1 MPSKSES
8 GGFLRKLEE
17 GFRAAGIAPN
27 HSIICAVS
35 GGPDSTALVL
45 GAIRLRNL
53 FRTVVVSHFNHRAR
67 GAESDGD
74 EEFVR
79 QLCLDHDIPLHVG
92 RAPRNS
98 TELDEN
104 SARQDRYSFFVE
116 TAESIDA
123 DAIVVAHTIEDQAET
138 VLMRIVRGAGIRGAG
153 GMRNSRSITAPSG
166 RDINLGRPMLDISRS
181 QVSEFLNTTLVAAR
195 HDSSNDDWMKYA
207 RNRIRHRVMPQLKA
221 LNPNAVSAI
230 SRFAAILRSNVDLV
244 EALADEAMQSAST
257 EKPNTLIRR
266 RIAVLHPIVQ
276 AEVLRRVFRSV
287 ADPNSQLDRD
297 HVVRLLDL
305 ISQGKSSSYHLPG
318 DVLFHS
324 DHEHVSIY
332 RRDDAKPDLVPY
344 PEPLSDT
351 RRLAIP
357 GSIDIGDG
365 FRIAASISA
374 TASDLADDSPY
385 EAWLAPELADI
396 GFLEIRNRAS
406 ADRFNPLGMSQ
417 DVKLNDFLINSKIA
431 ASWRD
436 RIPLVVSPKDGRI
449 VWLPG
454 IRPSDWAKLRPDHET
469 ALRLNM
475 IHDRSMGK
483 TVERSDR

>member
-1 MPSKSES
+1 
-8 GGFLRKLEE
+8 
-17 GFRAAGIAPN
+17 
-27 HSIICAVS
+27 
-35 GGPDSTALVL
+35 
-45 GAIRLRNL
+45 
-53 FRTVVVSHFNHRAR
+53 
-67 GAESDGD
+67 
-74 EEFVR
+74 
-79 QLCLDHDIPLHVG
+79 
-92 RAPRNS
+92 
-98 TELDEN
+98 
-104 SARQDRYSFFVE
+104 
-116 TAESIDA
+116 
-123 DAIVVAHTIEDQAET
+123 
-138 VLMRIVRGAGIRGAG
+138 
-153 GMRNSRSITAPSG
+153 
-166 RDINLGRPMLDISRS
+166 
-181 QVSEFLNTTLVAAR
+181 
-195 HDSSNDDWMKYA
+195 
-207 RNRIRHRVMPQLKA
+207 MPQLTA

-230 SRFAAILRSNVDLV
+230 SRFAAIMRSNVDLV
-244 EALADEAMQSAST
+244 EALADEAMRSAST
-257 EKPNTLIRR
+257 EKPNTLMRR

-276 AEVLRRVFRSV
+276 VEVLGRIFRSV
-287 ADPNSQLDRD
+287 AHPNSQLDQD
-297 HVVRLLDL
+297 HVVRLLEL
-305 ISQGKSSSYHLPG
+305 ISEGKSSSYNLPG
-318 DVLFHS
+318 DTLFYS
-324 DHEHVSIY
+324 DHEHVSICH
-332 RRDDAKPDLVPY
+332 RDDAKPDLVPY
-344 PEPLSDT
+344 PKPLSDT